1 MTPEE
6 PASSLE
12 AIRTAPSVVRWFDSA
27 RLHSDPEEEKQLRY
41 GLLAAFCDHMG
52 QSPDELD
59 QETLDGLRVPTTTAE
74 LDMAPVQIYWFA
86 DLSYADPNNFR
97 KNLKELVSL
106 GALNPSHGW
115 SDAYVD
121 ENVVGQII
129 TPMLSDPQ
137 VVGWMGT
144 IETGLALN
152 QAMLA
157 AVDEGLGVCLH
168 AVNFETAKQVFKYPD
183 HWIPCWTLLVGYPA
197 EDPLTG
203 GQRPRRSIS
212 TMAYVNNLDTPWE
225 EDPAVTEKLKAA
237 GLIQDPIDPEKR
249 AAEVRQLARRFGLP
263 E

>member
-1 MTPEE
+1 MEFKQVLGNRRSIRYFE
-6 PASSLE
+6 PDKPVEKEKIQIMLE
-12 AIRTAPSVVRWFDSA
+12 AANRASRSGNIDYWKALVIYR
-27 RLHSDPEEEKQLRY
+27 
-41 GLLAAFCDHMG
+41 
-52 QSPDELD
+52 DELD
-59 QETLDGLRVPTTTAE
+59 AETLDGLRVPTTTAD

-86 DLSYADPNNFR
+86 DMSYADPDNFR

-106 GALNPSHGW
+106 GALNASHGW

-129 TPMLSDPQ
+129 APMLSDPQ

-144 IETGLALN
+144 IETGLAIN

-168 AVNFETAKQVFKYPD
+168 AFNIETAKAVFKFPD
-183 HWIPCWTLLVGYPA
+183 HWVPCWTLLVGYPA

-212 TMAYVNNLDTPWE
+212 TMAYINNLDTPWE

-237 GLIQDPIDPEKR
+237 GLIQNEIDAEKR

>member
-1 MTPEE
+1 MDFKQVIGNRRSIRYFE
-6 PASSLE
+6 PDRPVEKEKIQIMLE
-12 AIRTAPSVVRWFDSA
+12 AANRASRSGNIDYWKALVVYRDDLS
-27 RLHSDPEEEKQLRY
+27 SDTID
-41 GLLAAFCDHMG
+41 A
-52 QSPDELD
+52 
-59 QETLDGLRVPTTTAE
+59 LRVPTTTAE

-86 DLSYADPNNFR
+86 DMSYADPDNFR
-97 KNLKELVSL
+97 RNLKELVKV
-106 GALNPSHGW
+106 GALNASHGW

-168 AVNFETAKQVFKYPD
+168 AINLETAKQVFKFPD
-183 HWIPCWTLLVGYPA
+183 HWVPCWTLLVGYPA

-212 TMAYVNNLDTPWE
+212 TMAYMNNLDTPFE

-237 GLIQDPIDPEKR
+237 GLIQNEIDPESR
-249 AAEVRQLARRFGLP
+249 ASEVRELARRFGLP

>member
-1 MTPEE
+1 MEFKQVLGNRRSIRYFE
-6 PASSLE
+6 PDKPVEKEKIQIMLE
-12 AIRTAPSVVRWFDSA
+12 AANRASRSGNIDYWKALVVYR
-27 RLHSDPEEEKQLRY
+27 
-41 GLLAAFCDHMG
+41 
-52 QSPDELD
+52 DELD

-129 TPMLSDPQ
+129 SPMLGDPA

-168 AVNFETAKQVFKYPD
+168 AVNQETAKAAFKYPD

-212 TMAYVNNLDTPWE
+212 TMAYLNNLDTPWE

-237 GLIQDPIDPEKR
+237 GLIQNEIDAEKR